1 MTNASTVN
9 KPNSTA
15 IEQSSKTP
23 SSGSSSIS
31 ERTGLQML
39 EALRDGRTTSS
50 GIAQIMPMQVTQVSQ
65 GQVTITAT
73 ADARHLNPAGM
84 VHGGFAATCL
94 DTAAA
99 LALFSSLDANV
110 PYSTVDLN
118 IKYVRP
124 LAQETQ
130 YIVTGRLTE
139 RTRNLG
145 ICSSA
150 IHDAAGKL
158 YALASATLMIK
169 AS

>member
-1 MTNASTVN
+1 MNE
-9 KPNSTA
+9 PNSTA
-15 IEQSSKTP
+15 TEQVGKTP
-23 SSGSSSIS
+23 SGGPHSVP
-31 ERTGLQML
+31 RLTGLQML
-39 EALRDGRTTSS
+39 EALRDRRMTGAS
-50 GIAQIMPMQVTQVSQ
+50 IAQTMPMQVTQVTQ
-65 GQVTITAT
+65 GQITIVVTP
-73 ADARHLNPAGM
+73 DARHLNPAGM

-124 LAQETQ
+124 LAQDVQ
-130 YIVTGRLTE
+130 FIVTGRLLE

-145 ICSSA
+145 ICSA
-150 IHDAAGKL
+150 EIHDAAGKL
-158 YALASATLMIK
+158 HALASATLMIK